1 MSHTCYVPQVGP
13 LCTEKNSQKLRS
25 RFPVVTRIDFMKNTC
40 NSMKKEEV
48 KITYRKQRKQNKAK
62 EQEIKGNLVLLGR
75 VASSLSKWFPVFH
88 LQGSISLLSK
98 WIFRPWSWDHWVIS
112 KKIVSNYRV
121 AWLHTL
127 EEVIPQLRRCK
138 NLTGPC
144 TYKEYCG
151 AFE

>member
-62 EQEIKGNLVLLGR
+62 DQEIKGNLVLLGR
-75 VASSLSKWFPVFH
+75 VAASLSKWFRCF
-88 LQGSISLLSK
+88 IFKDRSLYCRSGYFDLEAGTIGLSRK
-98 WIFRPWSWDHWVIS
+98 RW
-112 KKIVSNYRV
+112 
-121 AWLHTL
+121 
-127 EEVIPQLRRCK
+127 
-138 NLTGPC
+138 
-144 TYKEYCG
+144 
-151 AFE
+151 